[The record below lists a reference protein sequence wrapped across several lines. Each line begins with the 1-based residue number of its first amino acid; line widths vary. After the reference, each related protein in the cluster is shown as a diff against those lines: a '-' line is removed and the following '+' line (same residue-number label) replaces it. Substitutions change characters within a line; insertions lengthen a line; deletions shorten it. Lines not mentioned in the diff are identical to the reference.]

1 MEKGK
6 KNLMKK
12 KKRTRII
19 DIFKINE
26 IHIELSKITPEL
38 VIETLKKQFYEREL
52 KDFAI
57 INSYI
62 LFISKLT
69 ERFRKQRISQS
80 LYSKMILLS
89 LTSSRLK
96 VIPSADS
103 QIYTPENEAN
113 HIYIILKGSVKI
125 IKVQKQVI
133 KMNSFDYFKMIINL
147 RNKNETYLLKNTIN
161 ENNGIFPIDMKD
173 IEILDQILL
182 KIFTINRKE
191 PERDYDYLDKFFK
204 RLGLKYE
211 DFGLKCSYR
220 EDLKLKNEK
229 IEIYNSKMIESGL
242 SSKCKRILPYNPNEA
257 ENYLMEQEKIIHDK
271 LNTLTYDICQKY
283 IYFLD
288 NKEEFV
294 TNFELVVD
302 QRLINNECFGDHYG
316 SKYLD
321 FAESAE
327 DDVYL
332 LMIKNN
338 LINQMIDSEQDKTS
352 SNQVDFLV
360 NNFFFRNIKKFIFE
374 RYYLNLFELE
384 NYQSGQKICEENSTV
399 KYLYFI
405 KKGKIRLSYNKSI
418 LEIHSLINLIKE
430 QIKQKVFDKET
441 NKDNPIIK
449 YLEENENLYSVSGD
463 IDLIKPELQKKQERI
478 LMIYQEN
485 KCLGYESYYY
495 GLKYLYTATVAS
507 DNVEVYKISITQL
520 AKIFNNK
527 NEKCYIDLASQAEN
541 SLFFL
546 MKRFIK
552 INELLMNFS
561 KKRKEID
568 NEVEKNQTITINKNN
583 SHNYFRIKSV
593 KISSEIAK
601 ILPNIQKYKIIR
613 NPDTSKLFIS
623 NLNPQIMNKKLPT
636 INLNETSS
644 QSSSLLYQSDYE
656 KNIMNNNIIQTT
668 EKNTNEQNLEKQI
681 LYKKLN
687 HQRKSQLLTRTKL
700 KNVENK
706 TKDFTINSSILNN
719 TKFLRESK
727 NNSMSCIFNKKS
739 NNIFESQ
746 LFNENNLS
754 KGNNNYNEINT
765 NAQNNNSIIKKKLL
779 GDKLQKFIK
788 IKRNVMMKKNK
799 IYNDQKNK
807 LKAMVNIYNFAD

>member
-1 MEKGK
+1 MEKDK

-133 KMNSFDYFKMIINL
+133 KMNSFDYFKIIINL

-204 RLGLKYE
+204 KLGLKYE

-220 EDLKLKNEK
+220 EDLKIKNK
-229 IEIYNSKMIESGL
+229 DIEQYNSKMIESGF
-242 SSKCKRILPYNPNEA
+242 STKCKHILHYNPSEA

-271 LNTLTYDICQKY
+271 LNTLTYDLCQKY

-288 NKEEFV
+288 NKEEFI

-302 QRLINNECFGDHYG
+302 QRLISKECFGDHYG

-327 DDVYL
+327 DDLYL

-338 LINQMIDSEQDKTS
+338 MINQMIYNEQDKS
-352 SNQVDFLV
+352 SLSQVDFLV

-384 NYQSGQKICEENSTV
+384 KYQSGQKICEENTTV

-405 KKGKIRLSYNKSI
+405 RKGKIRLSYNKSI

-449 YLEENENLYSVSGD
+449 YLEENEILYSVSGD
-463 IDLIKPELQKKQERI
+463 IDLIKPELKKKQERI
-478 LMIYQEN
+478 LIFLYIIFILYILYKKRLMIYQEN

-507 DNVEVYKISITQL
+507 DNMEVYKISITQL

-527 NEKCYIDLASQAEN
+527 NEKCYIDLAHQAEN

-561 KKRKEID
+561 KKRKESE
-568 NEVEKNQTITINKNN
+568 NEVEKNQTITINKSN
-583 SHNYFRIKSV
+583 SHNYLRIKSI
-593 KISSEIAK
+593 KISSAIAK
-601 ILPNIQKYKIIR
+601 ILPNIQKYKLLK

-644 QSSSLLYQSDYE
+644 QSSSLLYQSD
-656 KNIMNNNIIQTT
+656 
-668 EKNTNEQNLEKQI
+668 
-681 LYKKLN
+681 
-687 HQRKSQLLTRTKL
+687 
-700 KNVENK
+700 
-706 TKDFTINSSILNN
+706 
-719 TKFLRESK
+719 
-727 NNSMSCIFNKKS
+727 
-739 NNIFESQ
+739 
-746 LFNENNLS
+746 
-754 KGNNNYNEINT
+754 
-765 NAQNNNSIIKKKLL
+765 
-779 GDKLQKFIK
+779 
-788 IKRNVMMKKNK
+788 
-799 IYNDQKNK
+799 
-807 LKAMVNIYNFAD
+807 

>member
-19 DIFKINE
+19 DIYKIND
-26 IHIELSKITPEL
+26 IHVELSKITPDL
-38 VIETLKKQFYEREL
+38 VIETLKKQFFEREL

-57 INSYI
+57 INSY
-62 LFISKLT
+62 LLYISKLT
-69 ERFRKQRISQS
+69 ERFRNKRIPQS
-80 LYSKMILLS
+80 LYEKMILLS
-89 LTSSRLK
+89 LQSTRLK
-96 VIPSADS
+96 VFPNSNS

-113 HIYIILKGSVKI
+113 HLYIILKGSVKI

-204 RLGLKYE
+204 KLGLKYE

-271 LNTLTYDICQKY
+271 LNTLTYDLCQKY

-288 NKEEFV
+288 NKEEFI

-302 QRLINNECFGDHYG
+302 QRLISKECFGDHYG

-327 DDVYL
+327 DDLYL
-332 LMIKNN
+332 LVIKNN
-338 LINQMIDSEQDKTS
+338 MINQMIYNEQDKS
-352 SNQVDFLV
+352 SLSQVDFLV

-384 NYQSGQKICEENSTV
+384 KYQSGQKICEENTTV

-405 KKGKIRLSYNKSI
+405 RKGKIRLSYNKSI

-449 YLEENENLYSVSGD
+449 YLEENEILYSVSGD
-463 IDLIKPELQKKQERI
+463 IDVIKPELKKKKERI

-507 DNVEVYKISITQL
+507 DNMEVYKISITQL

-527 NEKCYIDLASQAEN
+527 NEKCYIDLAHQAEN

-561 KKRKEID
+561 KKRKESE
-568 NEVEKNQTITINKNN
+568 NEVEKNQTITINKSN
-583 SHNYFRIKSV
+583 SHNYLRIKSI
-593 KISSEIAK
+593 KISSAIAK
-601 ILPNIQKYKIIR
+601 ILPNIQKYKLLK

-656 KNIMNNNIIQTT
+656 KNLINNNLIQTT

-687 HQRKSQLLTRTKL
+687 HQRKSQLLTRSKL
-700 KNVENK
+700 KNLENK
-706 TKDFTINSSILNN
+706 TKDFSINSSIHNN
-719 TKFLRESK
+719 TKCLRESK

-739 NNIFESQ
+739 INIGESQ
-746 LFNENNLS
+746 IFNENNTS
-754 KGNNNYNEINT
+754 KSKYNYMEIHT
-765 NAQNNNSIIKKKLL
+765 NAHNNNSIIKKKLL

-788 IKRNVMMKKNK
+788 IKRNVMLKKNK
-799 IYNDQKNK
+799 MYNDQKNK
-807 LKAMVNIYNFAD
+807 LKAMVNIYNFVD